1 MNKYVDPK
9 EDKND
14 GHDTV
19 DTQEEWSVENTEKYN
34 LSDEWDL
41 TWISFN

>member
-1 MNKYVDPK
+1 MSK

-19 DTQEEWSVENTEKYN
+19 DTQEERSVENTEKYN
-34 LSDEWDL
+34 LSDD
-41 TWISFN
+41 